1 MPTGTRWCATFKIC
15 GLSLSPDAEA
25 TRLALSSLSIPVALI
40 DAGTRAILF
49 ENAAFF
55 GLFRQPTVEGDLLTD
70 HVAKIDWDKAE
81 KRIEAGRSYKVE
93 IDLGGDVRSSQQQIE
108 LRPVEAGGRRLILF
122 EGRDIGK
129 QREAEYMLDSYAR
142 MAEKNARELQ
152 REKERVEKLLLNLM
166 PRSVYEELRD
176 YGTTTPERY
185 DDASVL
191 MLDFVNFTEMTVA
204 REPGALVSELNDI
217 FSAFDRIVELYQCER
232 IKTIGDSYIA
242 VAGVPDKGEGHA
254 SNLASVAVRMKRFLE
269 KRNTAHSN
277 VWKFRIGL
285 ASGSLIGSM
294 VGIQK
299 YVYDIFG
306 PAVNLAARMEQL
318 CAPMSITISESFRDR
333 LDERFAVSDLEE
345 AEVKGFGRQRIFTLD
360 FEKR

>member
-1 MPTGTRWCATFKIC
+1 MSSNSLTPAQIACA
-15 GLSLSPDAEA
+15 
-25 TRLALSSLSIPVALI
+25 ALSAPVALA
-40 DAGTRAILF
+40 DADSRLILY

-55 GLFRQPTVEGDLLTD
+55 ELFRKPEVESDALAEHLTQ
-70 HVAKIDWDKAE
+70 VDWDKAE
-81 KRIEAGRSYKVE
+81 RRLSAGRAYKAD
-93 IDLGGDVRSSQQQIE
+93 IDLGGDTRKSQQQVE
-108 LRPVEAGGRRLILF
+108 LRFIESGGQRFLLA
-122 EGRDIGK
+122 EGRDVAK

-142 MAEKNARELQ
+142 MAEKNAKELS

-166 PRSVYEELRD
+166 PRTVYEELRE

-217 FSAFDRIVELYQCER
+217 FSAFDRITELYQCER
-232 IKTIGDSYIA
+232 IKTIGDAYIA
-242 VAGVPDKGEGHA
+242 VAGVPDQGDNHA
-254 SNLASVAVRMKRFLE
+254 VHLARVAVRMKRFLE
-269 KRNTAHSN
+269 KRNAAHSN
-277 VWKFRIGL
+277 VWQFRIGL
-285 ASGSLIGSM
+285 ARGSLIGSM

-318 CAPMSITISESFRDR
+318 CDPMGITISQGFRDA
-333 LDERFAVSDLEE
+333 LDDSFATSEIDEL
-345 AEVKGFGRQRIFTLD
+345 EVKGFGKQRIYSLD

>member
-1 MPTGTRWCATFKIC
+1 MST
-15 GLSLSPDAEA
+15 DAEA
-25 TRLALSSLSIPVALI
+25 LQLALARLSIPVALV
-40 DAGTRAILF
+40 DADSGAIML

-55 GLFRQPTVEGDLLTD
+55 ELFRQPTVEGDKLAD
-70 HVAKIDWDKAE
+70 HVPKIDWEKANQRIGAGRAYRTE
-81 KRIEAGRSYKVE
+81 IDIGGEVRRSQQQVELRPIEAG
-93 IDLGGDVRSSQQQIE
+93 D
-108 LRPVEAGGRRLILF
+108 GRRMILF

-142 MAEKNARELQ
+142 MAEKNAKELQ

-191 MLDFVNFTEMTVA
+191 MLDFVNFTEMTVS

-217 FSAFDRIVELYQCER
+217 FSAFDRIVELYHCER

-254 SNLASVAVRMKRFLE
+254 SSLARVAVRMKRFLE
-269 KRNTAHSN
+269 KRNIAHSN

-318 CAPMSITISESFRDR
+318 CEPMAITISEGFRGQ
-333 LDERFAVSDLEE
+333 LDDHFAVTELEE
-345 AEVKGFGRQRIFTLD
+345 VEIKGFGKQRIYTLD

>member
-1 MPTGTRWCATFKIC
+1 MSC
-15 GLSLSPDAEA
+15 DAESLQ
-25 TRLALSSLSIPVALI
+25 LALARLSVPVALVSP
-40 DAGTRAILF
+40 DDHAILF

-55 GLFRQPTVEGDLLTD
+55 ELFRQPTIEGDLLVD
-70 HVAKIDWDKAE
+70 HVPKIDWEKAE
-81 KRIEAGRSYKVE
+81 KRLEAGRTYRTE
-93 IDLGGDVRSSQQQIE
+93 IDLGGEVRRSQQQIE
-108 LRPVEAGGRRLILF
+108 LRPIETDDGRKLILF

-129 QREAEYMLDSYAR
+129 QREAEFMLDSYAR
-142 MAEKNARELQ
+142 MAEKNSRELQ

-166 PRSVYEELRD
+166 PRTVYEELRD

-191 MLDFVNFTEMTVA
+191 MLDFVNFTEMTVSH
-204 REPGALVSELNDI
+204 EPGALVSELNDI

-254 SNLASVAVRMKRFLE
+254 ANLASVAVRMKRFLE
-269 KRNTAHSN
+269 KRNIAHSN
-277 VWKFRIGL
+277 VWRFRIGL

-318 CAPMSITISESFRDR
+318 CEPMAITISESFRNR
-333 LDERFAVSDLEE
+333 LDERFAVTELD
-345 AEVKGFGRQRIFTLD
+345 EVEVRGFGKQRIFSLD